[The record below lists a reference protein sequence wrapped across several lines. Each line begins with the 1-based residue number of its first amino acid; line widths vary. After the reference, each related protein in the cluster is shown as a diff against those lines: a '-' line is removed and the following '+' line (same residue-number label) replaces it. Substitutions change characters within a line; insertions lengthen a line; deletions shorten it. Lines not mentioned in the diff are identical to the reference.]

1 MSDKEYSGYRGYIIK
16 VNGEIIYDAGFCCIV
31 HYNYPDDTRYYVR
44 CEFPVKAGIRDTSCP
59 EIWTSKESEAKYL
72 LEHPDKVVEWLRKRI
87 KADKKYSSYVD
98 QPIIEKDH
106 KLPLYG
112 GNPQLLAKTPQY
124 IIFRCHWPAHEY
136 YELAADYTPRG
147 CHDSAP
153 MWACRITKEQAD
165 NLLAHTEQIGPFF
178 ARMQNAYP
186 YGD

>member
-1 MSDKEYSGYRGYIIK
+1 MSVTHFLFGSSAVKLRFSKSSD
-16 VNGEIIYDAGFCCIV
+16 FCASLSAFV
-31 HYNYPDDTRYYVR
+31 
-44 CEFPVKAGIRDTSCP
+44 
-59 EIWTSKESEAKYL
+59 
-72 LEHPDKVVEWLRKRI
+72 
-87 KADKKYSSYVD
+87 SYVD